1 MNKQNL
7 HSDVMNMPKYALIFK
22 KQKKQ
27 KHKTARTFLQ
37 LQRNSNK
44 HQVIL
49 TQKN

>member
-22 KQKKQ
+22 KKK